1 MSVQT
6 GKQSKLKMMAVA
18 LVTCASMTIIPVA
31 SASAA
36 EADVIAP
43 TTESG
48 EYGIRPMWLNPEG
61 KHTQYPAQ
69 GGIWEW
75 GFWNVKIR
83 SYYTHDTRPHGS
95 SVSLNGDTVR
105 SIDTVAKKQ
114 SIAEKYAVNYWG
126 NNDAYYYRVS

>member
-69 GGIWEW
+69 AVSGNGASGTSRFVPITRMTH
-75 GFWNVKIR
+75 GRMALR
-83 SYYTHDTRPHGS
+83 SR
-95 SVSLNGDTVR
+95 
-105 SIDTVAKKQ
+105 
-114 SIAEKYAVNYWG
+114 
-126 NNDAYYYRVS
+126 

>member
-1 MSVQT
+1 MSIQT

-48 EYGIRPMWLNPEG
+48 EYGIRPM
-61 KHTQYPAQ
+61 
-69 GGIWEW
+69 
-75 GFWNVKIR
+75 
-83 SYYTHDTRPHGS
+83 
-95 SVSLNGDTVR
+95 
-105 SIDTVAKKQ
+105 
-114 SIAEKYAVNYWG
+114 
-126 NNDAYYYRVS
+126 

>member
-6 GKQSKLKMMAVA
+6 GKQSKLKMMAIA

-75 GFWNVKIR
+75 GFWNNGC
-83 SYYTHDTRPHGS
+83 TRTFMKS
-95 SVSLNGDTVR
+95 TVER
-105 SIDTVAKKQ
+105 GLKLLRC
-114 SIAEKYAVNYWG
+114 G
-126 NNDAYYYRVS
+126 